1 VKHLIGCRK
10 RIRQKG
16 VMHNNE
22 TERTILEI
30 RRSLAQAS
38 AHLSPHASKIR
49 SSWSKMLERYECCRP
64 HASSLSELHL
74 SQRVRDLR
82 AVDPRA
88 YREESERHGL
98 ELARQGVPAECT
110 TVAVALYV
118 ESCFPHLMIDSV
130 KTIKWR
136 RALNR
141 WASIYQFFLLT
152 GYTRNAADEREVLE
166 ERTALAERRSHEFSA
181 ELGDAYEKERRR
193 LAQDLHDE
201 IGHDLIVLKLYMQ
214 VMALDVKQGDVH
226 QLRRKLKECVSVIKH
241 ALNGVRHLVFDLG
254 PAVWNEQGFIP
265 AVRLYTRQFATRTG
279 LKVHFSAHRLK
290 TTLPARYET
299 ALYKVLQGALANV
312 AAHANAGNV
321 RITLGRRRDLAVM
334 TIEDDGK
341 GFNVGK
347 KLKTPPKS
355 FGLRAM
361 HDRIELLGGTI
372 HFTSSPARRG
382 AAGRGTV
389 IELLLPMHPAEKT

>member
-1 VKHLIGCRK
+1 MTRNSG
-10 RIRQKG
+10 
-16 VMHNNE
+16 
-22 TERTILEI
+22 TERTIVEI
-30 RRSLAQAS
+30 RRSLAPAF
-38 AHLSPHASKIR
+38 AHLSLHASRIR
-49 SSWSKMLERYECCRP
+49 SSWLKMLKPYACCRQ
-64 HASSLSELHL
+64 HASLLSGLHL

-82 AVDPRA
+82 AVNA
-88 YREESERHGL
+88 QSYREESERQGL
-98 ELARQGVPAECT
+98 DLARHGVPSECA

-118 ESCFPHLMIDSV
+118 ESCLPHLMTESA

-136 RALNR
+136 KALSR

-152 GYTRNAADEREVLE
+152 GYRRNAAAEREILE
-166 ERTALAERRSHEFSA
+166 ERAALAERRSQEFA
-181 ELGDAYEKERRR
+181 VELGDAYEKERRR

-214 VMALDVKQGDVH
+214 VVALDLKKGDVH
-226 QLRRKLKECVSVIKH
+226 QLRRKLRECGSVIRH

-265 AVRLYTRQFATRTG
+265 AVRLYARQFATRTG
-279 LKVHFSAHRLK
+279 LRVHFSAHRLK
-290 TTLPARYET
+290 TKLPARYET

-312 AAHANAGNV
+312 AAHANAQSV
-321 RITLGRRRDLAVM
+321 RIILANRRDLVVM
-334 TIEDDGK
+334 MIEDDGK

-355 FGLRAM
+355 YGLRAM

-372 HFTSSPARRG
+372 HFTSNPARRG
-382 AAGRGTV
+382 AVRSGTL
-389 IELLLPMHPAEKT
+389 IELHLPMHQAETT